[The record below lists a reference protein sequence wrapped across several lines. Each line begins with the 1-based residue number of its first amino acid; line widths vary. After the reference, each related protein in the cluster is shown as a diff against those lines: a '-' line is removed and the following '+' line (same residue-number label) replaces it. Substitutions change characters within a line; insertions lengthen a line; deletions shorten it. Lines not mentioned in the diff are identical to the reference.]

1 MTAFLAHLYTHIYY
15 SICVLMFEL
24 FNKLLTCMH
33 VFVCYSRVY
42 YRRHANQAHYDAT
55 IRKLARNPSR
65 RSTARRKTLSR
76 PCAAVCVI
84 VYVILIRLYHHYH
97 CVIHVSVVITV
108 AQGLNL
114 VRALKDLAGP
124 LLDDANLVKVSTMTH
139 T

>member
-1 MTAFLAHLYTHIYY
+1 MYV
-15 SICVLMFEL
+15 C
-24 FNKLLTCMH
+24 
-33 VFVCYSRVY
+33 VCYSRVY

-55 IRKLARNPSR
+55 TRKPARNQSR